1 MSITNIKIGA
11 KNYKLK
17 FGYGV
22 NRRLADV
29 YNIPTYSGLGEF
41 IVSLDF
47 KENAAHLSFTQ
58 LTFLGNLVHAA
69 ISYHEGENPELSI
82 DEVVDALLQQPEAL
96 ANIMQAFAD
105 SFPKENASQG
115 KQKKPTRKSKK

>member
-1 MSITNIKIGA
+1 MAQPTVIKIGR

-29 YNIPTYSGLGEF
+29 YAIPSYSGLGDF
-41 IVSLDF
+41 ISNLNFSD
-47 KENAAHLSFTQ
+47 KATDLSFEQ

-69 ISYHEGENPELSI
+69 ISYHQGETPEI
-82 DEVVDALLQQPEAL
+82 TTDDIVDAVLQQPDKLE
-96 ANIMQAFAD
+96 NVMVAFAD
-105 SFPKENASQG
+105 SFPKDTSEG
-115 KQKKPTRKSKK
+115 KQKPGQRNKK